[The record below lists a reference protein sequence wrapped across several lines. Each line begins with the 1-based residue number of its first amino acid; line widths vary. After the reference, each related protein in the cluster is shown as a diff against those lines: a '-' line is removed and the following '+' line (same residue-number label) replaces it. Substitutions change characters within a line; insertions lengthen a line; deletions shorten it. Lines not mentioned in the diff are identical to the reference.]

1 MTFRKTLLIGCLA
14 LLFAGAAE
22 AAITR
27 VSKRLGFVE
36 FYAGYAKPVGTV
48 DGYPVQYGEFLIG
61 DEVVDADAEDI
72 YNTISSFGLRFGQI
86 VGGHT
91 QVSFGL
97 QYSNL
102 RVLDDPEWSVVPETD
117 FETYDLDFDLNFRFF
132 NLTSSPFSP
141 YIGAGLL
148 AGLVRAHGTG
158 IETEYTGT
166 VGVTANFGA
175 ELKIWE
181 SNRGGVMTI
190 ASVNDYQLV
199 ATGDRPRYLNI
210 GGALRYYFLP

>member
-1 MTFRKTLLIGCLA
+1 MTFRKTLLMACLA
-14 LLFAGAAE
+14 LITAGAAE
-22 AAITR
+22 AGITR
-27 VSKRLGFVE
+27 VSKRLSFVE

-61 DEVVDADAEDI
+61 GDPVDADANDI
-72 YNTISSFGLRFGQI
+72 YNTTSSFGLRLGQI
-86 VGGHT
+86 VAGHT
-91 QVSFGL
+91 LVSFGL

-117 FETYDLDFDLNFRFF
+117 FETYDLDFDLNFRFLDF
-132 NLTSSPFSP
+132 SSSPFSP
-141 YIGAGLL
+141 YVGVGVL
-148 AGLVRAHGTG
+148 AGLIRAHGTG
-158 IETEYTGT
+158 VETEYTGT
-166 VGVTANFGA
+166 IGLTANFGA
-175 ELKIWE
+175 ELKVWE
-181 SNRGGVMTI
+181 GGSGGAMTL